1 MESPSMPLR
10 SLWNRLIG
18 AFLQRRAARR
28 HQELIEEVAAQAFRF
43 GGEIAAR
50 QSPYPDAGLPLIAII
65 TPVYNTPVR
74 YLEDLI
80 ASFEQQQ
87 AGLAELIL
95 VDDGSTDLACKAFL
109 ASLRHPSIQL
119 VTLEANRGIVGA
131 TNAGIA
137 RARALW
143 ITFVD
148 HDDVLAPHAFA
159 VLRAAIEDHPEA
171 EFFYTDEL
179 ITGPKLNPEDFF
191 LKPAFDRVL
200 LSGVNYLNHL
210 SVYRTDRVKALGMRE
225 GYEGSQDYDL
235 LLRYTSGLSDE
246 TIFHIPYPAYR
257 WRRDGKSFSAQHMD
271 RATEA
276 ARRAISEAFANVEV
290 QPSTLIPGL
299 HRLAFQDRDRT
310 WPKVSV
316 VIANLNAPALIR
328 QVVEGLLQRTD
339 YPALQIVIVD
349 NGSSHPETLA
359 FYRELTDSADNVR
372 IDIRKALFN
381 FSRAVNRGVAL
392 SDGELILLMNNDIE
406 ILEVGWLKE
415 MVACLDYGNVA
426 VVGAKLLYPTRLT
439 QHVGVMVGFGNY
451 AGHWYL
457 DQPADFPGPMGRLA
471 VRQALTAVTGAC
483 FLTTRPCWD
492 ELGGFDE
499 TNFKIAYNDIDFCLR
514 AREKGYRT
522 IWTPFAT
529 LIHHESATRGSDETP
544 ENRERFDTEKA
555 NLDGRHGT
563 IGYADVA
570 INPWYTTDR
579 SFPVPQVLAS
589 LPKPRLNTAPRRGRA
604 AALAVKAVST
614 EESPE

>member
-1 MESPSMPLR
+1 M
-10 SLWNRLIG
+10 IG
-18 AFLQRRAARR
+18 ALLQRRAARR
-28 HQELIEEVAAQAFRF
+28 HQRLIEEVAAQAFRL
-43 GGEIAAR
+43 GGEMAAR
-50 QSPYPDAGLPLIAII
+50 QSPYPETGRPLIAII

-80 ASFEQQQ
+80 TSLEQQP

-109 ASLRHPSIQL
+109 ASLRHPRIQL
-119 VTLEANRGIVGA
+119 VTLETNQGIVGA

-137 RARALW
+137 LARADW

-148 HDDVLAPHAFA
+148 HDDVLAPHALA

-171 EFFYTDEL
+171 EFFFTDEL

-200 LSGVNYLNHL
+200 LSGVNYINHL
-210 SVYRTDRVKALGMRE
+210 SVYRTDRVKVLGMRE

-271 RATEA
+271 RATDA
-276 ARRAISEAFANVEV
+276 ARRAISQAFGNVPV
-290 QPSTLIPGL
+290 RPSPIIPGL
-299 HRLAFQDRDRT
+299 HRLAFEERERV

-316 VIANLNAPALIR
+316 IIANLNAPTLVR
-328 QVVEGLLQRTD
+328 QVVEGLIERTD
-339 YPALQIVIVD
+339 YPALQLVIVD
-349 NGSSHPETLA
+349 NGSSHPDTLA
-359 FYRELTDSADNVR
+359 FYRELTDSAHDVR

-381 FSRAVNRGVAL
+381 FSRAVNRGAAL
-392 SDGELILLMNNDIE
+392 GDGELILLINNDIE
-406 ILEVGWLKE
+406 ILNPDWLKE
-415 MVACLDYGNVA
+415 MVTCLDYGNVA

-457 DQPADFPGPMGRLA
+457 DQPADFPGPIGRLA

-483 FLTTRPCWD
+483 FLTTRSCWD

-514 AREKGYRT
+514 AREKGYRI
-522 IWTPFAT
+522 IWTPFAS
-529 LIHHESATRGSDETP
+529 LIHHESATRGSDETL
-544 ENRERFDTEKA
+544 ENRERFETEKA
-555 NLDGRHGT
+555 NLDRRHGT

-579 SFPVPQVLAS
+579 SYPVPRILTS
-589 LPKPRLNTAPRRGRA
+589 LPEPRTNTAPRRGEA
-604 AALAVKAVST
+604 ATVVIKAAPT
-614 EESPE
+614 AGSPE